1 MNKYYAQLL
10 EELLTSD
17 DPEELE
23 VELEANTTANVPGY
37 QTPYAFSDDEDDEG
51 NEESAE
57 KLGYKI
63 VKEELSPADEKQV
76 RTIIRVELA
85 KVFFDLYRKRG
96 TWERG

>member
-1 MNKYYAQLL
+1 MNKYYLQLF

-17 DPEELE
+17 EPEELE
-23 VELEANTTANVPGY
+23 VELEANTTANTPGY
-37 QTPYAFSDDEDDEG
+37 QTPYAFSDDEDGDG
-51 NEESAE
+51 NEEAAE

-63 VKEELSPADEKQV
+63 VKEQLSPDDEKQV